1 MLRVYQSKIQYSV
14 RGFAL
19 ISLYS
24 LHATENSRLDLGNGS
39 PLLGRI
45 AVPKI
50 RCGLLLSMFR
60 GLCCVCVC
68 LSVSHNREPTKTD
81 EWIEVPFEIWTR
93 VGQRN
98 HVL

>member
-24 LHATENSRLDLGNGS
+24 LHSTENSRLDLGNGS

-50 RCGLLLSMFR
+50 RCGLLLPMFR

-68 LSVSHNREPTKTD
+68 LSVC
-81 EWIEVPFEIWTR
+81 
-93 VGQRN
+93 
-98 HVL
+98 